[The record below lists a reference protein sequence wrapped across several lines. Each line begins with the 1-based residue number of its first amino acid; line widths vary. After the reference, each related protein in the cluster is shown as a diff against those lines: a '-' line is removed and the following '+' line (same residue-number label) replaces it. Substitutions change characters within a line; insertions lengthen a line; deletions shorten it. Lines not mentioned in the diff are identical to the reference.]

1 MIAQRLI
8 RQPDVPSYFA
18 LCKPTFNK
26 KVRTG
31 KLSMRT
37 MDLVEDEVDAWIN
50 GFFRRGEV

>member
-37 MDLVEDEVDAWIN
+37 MDLVEDEVDVCIN
-50 GFFRRGEV
+50 GFLRREEV

>member
-8 RQPDVPSYFA
+8 RQFDVFLYFA
-18 LCKPTFNK
+18 LCKPIFNK

-37 MDLVEDEVDAWIN
+37 MDLVEDEVDVCIN
-50 GFFRRGEV
+50 GFLRREEV

>member
-8 RQPDVPSYFA
+8 RQHDVPSYFA

-31 KLSMRT
+31 KLFMRI
-37 MDLVEDEVDAWIN
+37 MDLVEDEVDVCIN
-50 GFFRRGEV
+50 GFIRQGEV

>member
-31 KLSMRT
+31 KLSMRI
-37 MDLVEDEVDAWIN
+37 MDLVGDEIDAWIN
-50 GFFRRGEV
+50 SFLRLGGV

>member
-37 MDLVEDEVDAWIN
+37 MDLVENEVDARIN
-50 GFFRRGEV
+50 GFLRRGEI

>member
-50 GFFRRGEV
+50 DFFRRGEV